1 MQTKAQKNA
10 WTRKWRAKRKKEGLC
25 AQCGRPRGEKSSRF
39 CDACLE
45 GIEKKTEALRDKR
58 RAENCCIVCGGP
70 RDADRERCQPCA
82 DTQSSYE
89 KKCRK
94 KNKNKYYEK
103 TKKLWLK
110 RQKDGLCIRCGRK
123 RSDKSKQLCDSH
135 LEAQRIK
142 ARAAR
147 KG

>member
-1 MQTKAQKNA
+1 MQTKAKKNA
-10 WTRKWRAKRKKEGLC
+10 WTRRWREKRKKEGLC

-45 GIEKKTEALRDKR
+45 GIEGKTAALRDKR
-58 RAENCCIVCGGP
+58 RAKNCCIVCGDP
-70 RDADRERCQPCA
+70 RDADRERCQACA
-82 DTQSSYE
+82 DRQNDYG

-94 KNKNKYYEK
+94 KHAKKYAAKNKAFRLEQQ
-103 TKKLWLK
+103 KK
-110 RQKDGLCIRCGRK
+110 GLCIRCGRK
-123 RSDKSKQLCDSH
+123 RSGKSKQLCDPH

-147 KG
+147 KA